1 MVPVLAGQPVTFLLT
16 ALRGVGAKLALI
28 GGLLLAGAL
37 AVWRILAGARA
48 AGRAEAKAEQQEATL
63 DAIEQRK
70 EIDDEV
76 DRLDGDAARREL
88 LDKWSRP

>member
-1 MVPVLAGQPVTFLLT
+1 MVGVILT

-28 GGLLLAGAL
+28 GGLLVAGAL

-48 AGRAEAKAEQQEATL
+48 VGRAEVRAEQQEATL

-76 DRLDGDAARREL
+76 ARLDGAAARREL
-88 LDKWSRP
+88 HDKWSRP